1 MIISISLCLLISFV
15 RSSPTASSPPLLLL
29 ISFDGFRWDYPDI
42 YQLPNFNSL
51 IKRGVRVKHI
61 DNSFATVTFPSHFT
75 MITGLFEETHGIVA
89 NIIYDPILN
98 ASATVKTM
106 NDTKWW
112 SQNAYSQPIWV
123 SNQLAKDSNQR
134 RSGAIAWPGC
144 STPINGHLPYRYEE
158 FDYDRKFDTVL
169 KRIFEWFNEP
179 IGTRINF
186 GATYHLEPD
195 ATGHKYGP
203 ISSEMNK
210 TLKECDDY
218 VGLLLK
224 SIDDNEYLKQNL
236 NVIITADHGMHAV
249 NKSHQ
254 LFLEQYID
262 KSLCSAYGSHSLA
275 NIFVNKAS
283 DIDRL
288 YANLS
293 KIENYEVY
301 KKSQIPD
308 EYHYKSNVRI
318 GDILIVG
325 KIGYQIV
332 VPGDRSSNLLG
343 NHGYDN
349 RAESM
354 HPIFYGFGP
363 AFRSNLL
370 AEPFRNVD
378 IYPLM
383 SYILRLDQR
392 NTNGSLDNVKHILVD
407 FSQEKISPF
416 LVIFLLISV
425 IVMAIVYAICA
436 CRHSRKFIYAESNIE
451 PQQYFLL
458 NNDVGSTN
466 NLVVSESED
475 EQENT

>member
-89 NIIYDPILN
+89 NVIYDPILN

-275 NIFVNKAS
+275 NIFVNK
-283 DIDRL
+283 
-288 YANLS
+288 
-293 KIENYEVY
+293 
-301 KKSQIPD
+301 
-308 EYHYKSNVRI
+308 
-318 GDILIVG
+318 G
-325 KIGYQIV
+325 K
-332 VPGDRSSNLLG
+332 
-343 NHGYDN
+343 
-349 RAESM
+349 
-354 HPIFYGFGP
+354 
-363 AFRSNLL
+363 
-370 AEPFRNVD
+370 
-378 IYPLM
+378 
-383 SYILRLDQR
+383 
-392 NTNGSLDNVKHILVD
+392 
-407 FSQEKISPF
+407 F
-416 LVIFLLISV
+416 LVSFISFL
-425 IVMAIVYAICA
+425 
-436 CRHSRKFIYAESNIE
+436 
-451 PQQYFLL
+451 
-458 NNDVGSTN
+458 TN
-466 NLVVSESED
+466 NLFMPAQS
-475 EQENT
+475 Q